1 MAKDNHYELLKETHE
16 IVGGIDNKLDKLATR
31 VSSLEIWKAGLE
43 AKIAAVA
50 GIVSL
55 AFVIVWDFVKS
66 KIKLN

>member
-1 MAKDNHYELLKETHE
+1 MAKNNHYELLKETHD
-16 IVGGIDNKLDKLATR
+16 IVNRVDEKLDKIAIR

-55 AFVIVWDFVKS
+55 VFVIVWDFVKS